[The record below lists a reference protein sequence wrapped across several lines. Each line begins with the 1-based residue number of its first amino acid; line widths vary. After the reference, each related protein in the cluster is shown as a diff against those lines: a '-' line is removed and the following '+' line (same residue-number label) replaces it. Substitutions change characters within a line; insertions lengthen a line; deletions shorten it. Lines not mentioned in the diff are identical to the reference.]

1 MHWLTWIVEPG
12 FFASQPVRIA
22 AAVGGGAAVV
32 SALVGVFTV
41 VRGQSFAGHALTD
54 VSTAGGSGAVLLGVH
69 PLLGFVGFGVFGA
82 GVMDAIGI
90 RKVRGR
96 DLATGIVLGASI
108 GLAALILYLDTTV
121 HATTGAAQQILF
133 GSIFATTS
141 STIPLV
147 VGFGSGALAILAVIY
162 RPLLLHTVS
171 GDIAAARGVPVRMVG
186 LSFMVALAVAVGLS
200 SLAIGAI
207 LSTALLVGPAATALR
222 LTTRFGHALVLAS
235 VLGAASTWL
244 GVLFAYDSYYWV
256 SGHRGL
262 PVSFFVVAIVFVG
275 YLLSGIPARRRN
287 GGRGGRPAPRPG
299 DSPTVPWPRGGTD
312 APVVGVTKVTER
324 EDVSKVAVG

>member
-1 MHWLTWIVEPG
+1 MHWLNWIVEPG

-22 AAVGGGAAVV
+22 AAVGGAAAVV
-32 SALVGVFTV
+32 SALVGVFAV

-54 VSTAGGSGAVLLGVH
+54 VSTAGGSGAVLIGVN
-69 PLLGFVGFGVFGA
+69 PLLGFVGLGVFGA

-133 GSIFATTS
+133 GSIFAITNT
-141 STIPLV
+141 TIPLV
-147 VGFGSGALAILAVIY
+147 VGFGSGALVVLTAIY
-162 RPLLLHTVS
+162 RPLLLHSVS
-171 GDIAAARGVPVRMVG
+171 SDMAAARGVPVRVVG
-186 LSFMVALAVAVGLS
+186 LLFMGALAVAVGLS

-222 LTTRFGHALVLAS
+222 LTRRFGRALVLAG
-235 VLGAASTWL
+235 VLGVASTWL
-244 GVLFAYDSYYWV
+244 GVLLAYDSYYWV

-275 YLLSGIPARRRN
+275 YLLSGLPGRRRSES
-287 GGRGGRPAPRPG
+287 GKGRPAPRPG
-299 DSPTVPWPRGGTD
+299 DSPSSPWPPSD
-312 APVVGVTKVTER
+312 ADATAIGVTEATECG
-324 EDVSKVAVG
+324 DVAKVAGG